1 MKKFTFLLVVLLC
14 LSLWGCAK
22 ENDSSAASQE
32 STGHQHIFEDWHLSR
47 VATCKYEG
55 VETRKCTECGF
66 EEERATP
73 KEPHSFRNNTKICKV
88 CQFVDLSGDETVVEM
103 GNMTIYAYDYGSVA
117 TYAWDVM
124 VWNGV
129 IFRGAGDYDKNS
141 GDTSFWTFD
150 LAEGRWSSTGT
161 ATDEAIHR
169 FVEIDGKL
177 YAPGIDSRDGSGWDL
192 GNYYVLEDGKWQKV
206 RNVPQGIHCF
216 DMIGFDGKMFIGVGT
231 GESQKVV
238 GISTDKGESWTY
250 LPMYKD
256 GQLMDVSGHNQDWS
270 RCYEFVE
277 FDGKLYAL
285 VSFKE
290 ESGYVREIFVYED
303 GKMVYVGSGAFGGRV
318 SRNYWQSKFEFNGK
332 CFITAKGLYAVT
344 DFSKPD
350 SITQVK
356 LPDGETATDAIL
368 YNNEMYVLSCKL
380 QEDGSYKTVIYK
392 TATGEA
398 GSFTEVVSYDYEGIP
413 YSFDYDGKYFYVGIG
428 AGSKNDATK
437 AGMMLR
443 IKPAA

>member
-1 MKKFTFLLVVLLC
+1 MKKWLILFTVLFC
-14 LSLWGCAK
+14 LSLYGCGNGNGGNQTT
-22 ENDSSAASQE
+22 ESQE
-32 STGHQHIFEDWHLSR
+32 STHQHTFGDWR
-47 VATCKYEG
+47 VVGVPNCRQEG
-55 VETRKCTECGF
+55 EERRNCTECNF
-66 EEERATP
+66 EEARAIEKTP
-73 KEPHSFRNNTKICKV
+73 HTYSNGRTTCGACRYVNLDADALI
-88 CQFVDLSGDETVVEM
+88 VEM
-103 GNMTIYAYDYGSVA
+103 GNTAPYEVGNLANYV
-117 TYAWDVM
+117 WDVKIF
-124 VWNGV
+124 NGV
-129 IFRGAGDYDKNS
+129 LYRGAGDYDKNS
-141 GDTSFWTFD
+141 GDTPFITFH
-150 LAEGRWSSTGT
+150 LENRRWLTVDK

-177 YAPGIDSRDGSGWDL
+177 YAPGIDSRDGGGWDL
-192 GNYYVLEDGKWQKV
+192 GNYYVLENNRWVKV
-206 RNVPQGIHCF
+206 RNVPKGIHCF